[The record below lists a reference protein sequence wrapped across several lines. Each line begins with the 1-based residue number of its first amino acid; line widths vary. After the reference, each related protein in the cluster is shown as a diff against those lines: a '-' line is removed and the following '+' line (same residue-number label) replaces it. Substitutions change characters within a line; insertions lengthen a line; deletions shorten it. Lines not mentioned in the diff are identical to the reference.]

1 MTGETKEV
9 KIAIAGL
16 RPGMYVSRLDRP
28 WLETSFP
35 LQGVLIKS
43 QRDIDRLKKVCAH
56 VYVDVELGDSP
67 SFQHMVMEP
76 PPPSRPLTGSAEIDA
91 LRKRRYEST
100 VTATE
105 ELRTAK
111 AIEKDV
117 TARISTVMEDLRAG
131 KDLDVQ
137 KLIEGVRAMVGS
149 VLRNPSAFM
158 LLTQLK
164 KADTYSYHH
173 ALTTSVWCASFGRHL
188 GLMRADLELLALGGM
203 LLDIGKVKLPAAL
216 LSKRGP
222 LTEDDWQLLRSHVDQ
237 SVVILRATAGVASRV
252 VEMVRCHHERYD
264 GSGYPV
270 GLAGRDIP
278 IFGRIAAIADSYDAM
293 TSVRVYRRALPPH
306 EAMSELY
313 DLRGR
318 HYQAELV
325 EQFIQA
331 TGVYPTGSVVE
342 LTTGEVAIIIELN
355 DMRRLLPKVMVVLDE
370 EKTPKHEFHVMD
382 LAQVN
387 SEGATEPVLI
397 RQSLPPDAYGIN
409 PKEMF
414 L

>member
-1 MTGETKEV
+1 
-9 KIAIAGL
+9 
-16 RPGMYVSRLDRP
+16 VSRLDRP

-35 LQGVLIKS
+35 IQGVHIRS

-67 SFQHMVMEP
+67 SFQHMVIDAP
-76 PPPSRPLTGSAEIDA
+76 PPPKAVSPSAEVDA
-91 LRKRRYEST
+91 LRKRRYQS
-100 VTATE
+100 TATAGE
-105 ELRTAK
+105 ELHRAK
-111 AIEKDV
+111 AVEADV
-117 TARISTVMEDLRAG
+117 SARITQVMDDLRAG
-131 KDLDVQ
+131 KDLDIA
-137 KLIEGVRAMVGS
+137 KLIEGVRAMVAS

-164 KADTYSYHH
+164 KTDTYTYHH
-173 ALTTSVWCASFGRHL
+173 ALSTSVWCASFGRHL
-188 GLMRADLELLALGGM
+188 GLIRSDLELLALGGM
-203 LLDIGKVKLPAAL
+203 LLDIGKVRLPAPL
-216 LSKRGP
+216 LSKKGP
-222 LTEDDWQLLRSHVDQ
+222 ITDEEWKVLRSHVDH
-237 SVVILRATAGVASRV
+237 SVLIARATPGIEDRV
-252 VEMVRCHHERYD
+252 HQMVRHHHERYD
-264 GSGYPV
+264 GSGYQK
-270 GLAGRDIP
+270 GLVGRDIP

-293 TSVRVYRRALPPH
+293 TSVRAYRRAMPPH

-313 DLRGR
+313 ELRGR
-318 HYQAELV
+318 LYQAELV

-342 LTTGEVAIIIELN
+342 LTTGEVGIIIELN
-355 DMRRLLPKVMVVLDE
+355 DMRRLLPKVMLVLDE
-370 EKTPKHEFHVMD
+370 QKTPKHDFQVLD

-387 SEGATEPVLI
+387 AGGAVAPVMI

>member
-1 MTGETKEV
+1 
-9 KIAIAGL
+9 
-16 RPGMYVSRLDRP
+16 MYVSRLDRP
-28 WLETSFP
+28 WLETPFP
-35 LQGVLIKS
+35 LQGVFIKS

-67 SFQHMVMEP
+67 SFQHLVMETP
-76 PPPSRPLTGSAEIDA
+76 PAPKALTAASEIDA

-100 VTATE
+100 VAVGE
-105 ELRTAK
+105 ELQRAK
-111 AIEKDV
+111 VVEKDV
-117 TARISTVMEDLRAG
+117 SQRINQVMDDLRAG
-131 KDLDVQ
+131 KDLDIP

-149 VLRNPSAFM
+149 ILRNPSAF
-158 LLTQLK
+158 LLLSQLK
-164 KADTYSYHH
+164 KTDTYSYHH
-173 ALTTSVWCASFGRHL
+173 ALSTSVWCASFGRHL
-188 GLMRADLELLALGGM
+188 GLIRPDVELLALGGM
-203 LLDIGKVKLPAAL
+203 LLDIGKVRLPPEL
-216 LSKRGP
+216 LSKQGAIS
-222 LTEDDWQLLRSHVDQ
+222 DDEWQALRSHVDQ
-237 SVVILRATAGVASRV
+237 GVLILRTTPGVADRV
-252 VEMVRCHHERYD
+252 MQMVRHHHERYD

-270 GLAGRDIP
+270 GLRGRDVP

-293 TSVRVYRRALPPH
+293 TSVRGYRRAMPPH

-313 DLRGR
+313 EQRGR
-318 HYQAELV
+318 LYQAELV

-342 LTTGEVAIIIELN
+342 LTTGEVGIIIELN

-370 EKTPKHEFHVMD
+370 DKTPKHDFHVLD

-387 SEGATEPVLI
+387 SGGAAAPVMI